1 MNEVFISGKIKSAE
15 KRQNDVIEVTVEVVR
30 SGSGDNVRTD
40 MFNVLFT
47 GEQKVLENFLSNSKS
62 KTNYISL
69 SGLLVERS
77 LNKEGEDRNSQ
88 VYVLGTNLH
97 SLSNICESQRAFG
110 LMSGEVMY
118 RSFQYTQNGTPRL
131 RYIVRNRRVSKD
143 KERSTGIF
151 VTTFKED
158 TEVSFNKGDI
168 IVVSGRLES
177 VEKQPGIY
185 SIEMVAFDV
194 FNTDSRS
201 APLLSVNTESTSL
214 LKPPVADLDLNL
226 DLNDSISTEG
236 KKGLPF

>member
-15 KRQNDVIEVTVEVVR
+15 KRQNEAIEVTVEVARGV
-30 SGSGDNVRTD
+30 GENVRTD

-77 LNKEGEDRNSQ
+77 LSKEGEDRNSQ
-88 VYVLGTNLH
+88 VYILGTNLH

-110 LMSGEVMY
+110 LISGEVMY
-118 RSFQYTQNGTPRL
+118 KSFQYTQNGTPRL

-151 VTTFKED
+151 VTTFKEETD
-158 TEVSFNKGDI
+158 VNFNKNDI
-168 IVVSGRLES
+168 IVISGRLES
-177 VEKQPGIY
+177 VEKQPGVY
-185 SIEMVAFDV
+185 SVEMVAFDV

-201 APLLSVNTESTSL
+201 APLLLAPVESTSL
-214 LKPPVADLDLNL
+214 LKQPVADLDLNL
-226 DLNDSISTEG
+226 DLSDSISTEG
-236 KKGLPF
+236 KRGLPF

>member
-15 KRQNDVIEVTVEVVR
+15 KRQNEAIEVTVEVARGV
-30 SGSGDNVRTD
+30 GENVRTD

-97 SLSNICESQRAFG
+97 SLSNICEAQRAFG
-110 LMSGEVMY
+110 LLSGEVMY
-118 RSFQYTQNGTPRL
+118 KSFQYTQNGTPRL
-131 RYIVRNRRVSKD
+131 RYIVRNRRVLKD

-151 VTTFKED
+151 VTTFKEEND
-158 TEVSFNKGDI
+158 VSFNKND
-168 IVVSGRLES
+168 IVVISGRLES
-177 VEKQPGIY
+177 VEKQPNVY
-185 SIEMVAFDV
+185 SVEMVAFDV

-201 APLLSVNTESTSL
+201 APLLSSPSESTPL
-214 LKPPVADLDLNL
+214 LKQPAADLDLNL
-226 DLNDSISTEG
+226 DLSDNISTEG
-236 KKGLPF
+236 KRGLPF

>member
-15 KRQNDVIEVTVEVVR
+15 KRQNEAIEVTVEVARGV
-30 SGSGDNVRTD
+30 GENVRTD

-77 LNKEGEDRNSQ
+77 LSKEGEDRNSQ

-97 SLSNICESQRAFG
+97 SLSNICEAQRAFG
-110 LMSGEVMY
+110 LLSGEVMY
-118 RSFQYTQNGTPRL
+118 KSFQYTQNGTPRL

-151 VTTFKED
+151 VTTFKEESD
-158 TEVSFNKGDI
+158 VSFNKNDI
-168 IVVSGRLES
+168 IVISGRLES
-177 VEKQPGIY
+177 VEKQPGVY
-185 SIEMVAFDV
+185 SVEMVAFDV

-201 APLLSVNTESTSL
+201 APLLSSPSESTPL
-214 LKPPVADLDLNL
+214 LKQPAADLDLNL
-226 DLNDSISTEG
+226 DLSDSISTEG
-236 KKGLPF
+236 KRGLPF